1 MNSVYYKLPDD
12 DNHIDWFCGIAHCQ
26 CYNYNEVPAVS
37 CGSKECPNFPSTLRL
52 GTRQWAGVNFQPKRR
67 WYHPTAWLVSS
78 RNVDMYHTE
87 EWKITPVNPLILF
100 LYLQLYKT
108 IAHAMRRHH
117 FLILIWLQINHH
129 LFTIKPLSETMDCY
143 WQNRT
148 CQYECPHSITCTF
161 TAVCVCEQET
171 CTRSCCSLRYFR
183 VMIY

>member
-1 MNSVYYKLPDD
+1 MQALYLLKQIWYLMNSVYYKLPDD

-52 GTRQWAGVNFQPKRR
+52 GTRQWTGVNFQPKRR

-78 RNVDMYHTE
+78 RNVDMYYTE

-108 IAHAMRRHH
+108 STC
-117 FLILIWLQINHH
+117 N
-129 LFTIKPLSETMDCY
+129 TMDCY

-148 CQYECPHSITCTF
+148 CQYKCPHSITCTF
-161 TAVCVCEQET
+161 TAVCMCEQET